1 MQTYLTR
8 VYNNIIAG
16 IWDSDGRGGWHD
28 SSAAR
33 ICNCVK
39 LSAHGPAI
47 SLYTSTGAMAKIPY
61 PAISTDPRTHSSA
74 SKNFRRLYT
83 LASVL
88 LWSSFLAISYFF
100 VTTAHD
106 FVRLQSVPRNA
117 QELRAQCA
125 QLRMSAGPAKD
136 FHDRITSDRFEAG
149 TPPTLIRNA
158 TIWTGGVS
166 GFEVV
171 RGDIL
176 IDRGLIQ
183 AIGDLDL
190 TYLSSFSGFVT
201 LDANGAWVTPG

>member
-1 MQTYLTR
+1 
-8 VYNNIIAG
+8 
-16 IWDSDGRGGWHD
+16 
-28 SSAAR
+28 
-33 ICNCVK
+33 
-39 LSAHGPAI
+39 
-47 SLYTSTGAMAKIPY
+47 
-61 PAISTDPRTHSSA
+61 
-74 SKNFRRLYT
+74 
-83 LASVL
+83 
-88 LWSSFLAISYFF
+88 
-100 VTTAHD
+100 
-106 FVRLQSVPRNA
+106 
-117 QELRAQCA
+117 
-125 QLRMSAGPAKD
+125 MSAGPAKD